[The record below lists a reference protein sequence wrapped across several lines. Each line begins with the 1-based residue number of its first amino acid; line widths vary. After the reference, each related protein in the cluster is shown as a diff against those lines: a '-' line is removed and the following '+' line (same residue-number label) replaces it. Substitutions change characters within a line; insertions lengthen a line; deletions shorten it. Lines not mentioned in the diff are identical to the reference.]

1 MKSRILTNYVQT
13 LDYHSTSKRGT
24 IKNQMGSFWCG
35 LTEEFCVKPWLV
47 VEDEEDIRN
56 IVKVMFTA
64 WGYTSIDFRDGNQTY
79 AWLDTVEAGTFQ
91 GELPDLAL
99 LDIKMPGPRGNEIAR
114 RMRTMPPFKHIAIVL
129 MTAFTLEDHERQSM
143 VREDGVD
150 YIIDKPL
157 PDFFELKKQLEE
169 VYEKKKM
176 RVSASRANTPVPE
189 PANTPVPEPASTP
202 VPEPAKTTGPE
213 PAKTVDGEP
222 EKAANTSV
230 TAADSG
236 AKTAND

>member
-1 MKSRILTNYVQT
+1 
-13 LDYHSTSKRGT
+13 
-24 IKNQMGSFWCG
+24 
-35 LTEEFCVKPWLV
+35 VKPWLV

-64 WGYTSIDFRDGNQTY
+64 WGYTSIDFRDGNQTF
-79 AWLDTVEAGTFQ
+79 AWLDQVEAGTYQ

-114 RMRTMPPFKHIAIVL
+114 RMRTMAPFKHIAIVL

-169 VYEKKKM
+169 VYEKRKM
-176 RVSASRANTPVPE
+176 RVSTGQAQAS
-189 PANTPVPEPASTP
+189 S
-202 VPEPAKTTGPE
+202 PEPAKIADGGS
-213 PAKTVDGEP
+213 AKTTESDTPAVGAP
-222 EKAANTSV
+222 AANTP
-230 TAADSG
+230 AADSAAADMTASDAG
-236 AKTAND
+236 AKTAHD